1 MANPAP
7 KPSLLNRFR
16 LSWNHF
22 KSKLLLKYAF
32 SYILI
37 FLIPLTGVTIFVY
50 ENAVK
55 GLRVEI
61 EQSNVN
67 QLNQVKSTIDNR
79 MKELQELAGRI
90 AYDRHLTPYMVRH
103 PYYGLEAIQTLA
115 NYKASSNITE
125 DLLLY
130 FHGDSNIYSYRG
142 LADLHVT
149 FDSFYQFERWTSE
162 ELRRDLNETRQP
174 LVRPAE
180 NVTVNSRMDPML
192 VMLVPIKPNDPFPYG
207 TVLYLMK
214 ESNLTGVMNSILS
227 DFSGSSYI
235 FGPSG
240 EVLTANNHG
249 VSLPPE
255 ELKNLS
261 ALEPGTHNLELDGEP
276 YSVVSVQ
283 SEENGW
289 TYVTTMPSFQFF
301 SRVAHVQTLILIVF
315 CITVIT
321 GIAAALLL
329 AKRQYHPIRDL
340 MEFAK
345 LRGSGNDAPKL
356 RNEWEWIRQTLHD
369 YSARIDLQEPFVRNQ
384 CMLLLLKHGKPDDPE
399 IEQMILSAGF
409 KHPQGKGL
417 YFSAILS
424 WDETVP
430 GDKSWQE
437 RHLLQ
442 EILSNVCLS
451 GPDVQIFGV
460 EFSVK
465 DQFAL
470 IISLP
475 DDTDIPVQSRMEQ
488 VIEAILEVIR
498 KHSQLSLS
506 IGVGMAYRD
515 LALLNQSFIEA
526 AAALEHRMI
535 RRSGQVSYFEQ
546 LVELVPSAAQSFWI
560 PRKSM
565 LKLEQSLKQGNESV
579 AAQMIADTIDKIKD
593 EPLQVHLLRCIC
605 FDLLNAFLRTASEF
619 GMHEVFANMP
629 ELTSFETLEEL
640 ENRLLSLASA
650 ICEQVEQNTETSEP
664 SLMDDILAYVDKQ
677 FADYTLSLEHVALK
691 FAISTSYLSRSFK
704 DKTGSNFSQYIWQ
717 RRMDEVIRLLQ
728 STSAPLKEIIEQVG
742 YLDAPNFIRKFKKET
757 GLTPGQYR
765 KEHALKGAAAKRPVN
780 LADLPPFQKS

>member
-16 LSWNHF
+16 LTWNHF

-32 SYILI
+32 SYILM

-67 QLNQVKSTIDNR
+67 QLNQVKSTIDAR
-79 MKELQELAGRI
+79 MIELQEISGRI
-90 AYDRHLTPYMVRH
+90 AYDKHLTPYMVRH
-103 PYYGLEAIQTLA
+103 PYYSLEAVQALA
-115 NYKASSNITE
+115 NYKASSSIAE
-125 DLLLY
+125 DLFLY
-130 FHGDSNIYSYRG
+130 FHDDSNIYSYRG

-149 FDSFYQFERWTSE
+149 FSSLYQFEHWTFE
-162 ELRRDLNETRQP
+162 ELRLDLNETRQP

-180 NVTVNSRMDPML
+180 QVTVNSRKEPML
-192 VMLVPIKPNDPFPYG
+192 VMLVPVKPNDPFPYG
-207 TVLYLMK
+207 TVVYLMK
-214 ESNLTGVMNSILS
+214 ESKLTGVMDSILS

-235 FGPSG
+235 FGASG
-240 EVLTANNHG
+240 EVLTANSHG
-249 VSLPPE
+249 ISLPRE
-255 ELKNLS
+255 ELSNLS
-261 ALEPGTHNLELDGEP
+261 ALEPGIHNLVLDGEQ
-276 YSVVSVQ
+276 YSVVSVK

-301 SRVAHVQTLILIVF
+301 SRVAHVQTLILLVF
-315 CITVIT
+315 SITVIT
-321 GIAAALLL
+321 GIVAALLL
-329 AKRQYHPIRDL
+329 AKRQYHPIKDL

-345 LRGSGNDAPKL
+345 LGGSGNDSLKL
-356 RNEWEWIRQTLHD
+356 RNEWEWIRQTLHE

-399 IEQMILSAGF
+399 IEQMILSAGLR
-409 KHPQGKGL
+409 HPQGQGL

-424 WDETVP
+424 WDDAVP
-430 GDKSWQE
+430 GGKSWHE
-437 RHLLQ
+437 RHQLQ
-442 EILSNVCLS
+442 EMLSNVCLP
-451 GPDVQIFGV
+451 GPDAQIFGV
-460 EFSVK
+460 EFSAK

-475 DDTDIPVQSRMEQ
+475 GHDDEPVQRRMEQ
-488 VIEAILEVIR
+488 VIEGIQAVIR
-498 KHSQLSLS
+498 EHSQLALS

-515 LALLNQSFIEA
+515 LAQLNQSFIEA

-535 RRSGQVSYFEQ
+535 RRSGQVTYFEQ
-546 LVELVPSAAQSFWI
+546 LAGLNPPADESFWI

-579 AAQMIADTIDKIKD
+579 AVQMIADTIDTIKD

-605 FDLLNAFLRTASEF
+605 FDLLNAFLRTASEL
-619 GMHEVFANMP
+619 GMDEVFANMP

-640 ENRLLSLASA
+640 ESRLLSLAAA
-650 ICEQVEQNTETSEP
+650 ICVQVERNTETGES
-664 SLMDDILAYVDKQ
+664 SLMDDILAYVDQQ

-704 DKTGSNFSQYIWQ
+704 EKTGSNFSQYIWQ
-717 RRMDEVIRLLQ
+717 RRVDEVIRLLVN
-728 STSAPLKEIIEQVG
+728 TSAPLKEIIEQVG

-765 KEHALKGAAAKRPVN
+765 KEHALKGAAAKRPV
-780 LADLPPFQKS
+780 

>member
-1 MANPAP
+1 MANSAL

-22 KSKLLLKYAF
+22 KSRLLLKYAF

-79 MKELQELAGRI
+79 MNELQEIAGRI
-90 AYDRHLTPYMVRH
+90 AYDKHLTPYMVNH
-103 PYYGLEAIQTLA
+103 PYYSLEAIQALA
-115 NYKASSNITE
+115 NYKASSSIAE

-130 FHGDSNIYSYRG
+130 FHNDSHIYSHRG
-142 LADLHVT
+142 LANLDVT
-149 FDSFYQFERWTSE
+149 FGSLYQFEHWNLE
-162 ELRRDLNETRQP
+162 ELQQDLNETRHP
-174 LVRPAE
+174 LVRAAE
-180 NVTVNSRMDPML
+180 NVKVNSRMEPML

-207 TVLYLMK
+207 TVVYLMK
-214 ESNLTGVMNSILS
+214 ESNLTGVMDSILS

-235 FGPSG
+235 FSPSG
-240 EVLTANNHG
+240 EVLTANSHG
-249 VSLPPE
+249 ISLPQDE
-255 ELKNLS
+255 IENL
-261 ALEPGTHNLELDGEP
+261 ATLEPGIHNLKMDGEQ

-340 MEFAK
+340 MDK
-345 LRGSGNDAPKL
+345 MRGSGDDASKL
-356 RNEWEWIRQTLHD
+356 RNEWEWIRQTLHN
-369 YSARIDLQEPFVRNQ
+369 YSAKIDFQEPFVRNQ

-409 KHPQGKGL
+409 RHPQGQGL
-417 YFSAILS
+417 YFLAILS
-424 WDETVP
+424 WDLP

-437 RHLLQ
+437 RLLLQ
-442 EILSNVCLS
+442 DILSNVCLTGTS
-451 GPDVQIFGV
+451 AQIFGV

-475 DDTDIPVQSRMEQ
+475 GDVDKPIQNQLEQ
-488 VIEAILEVIR
+488 VIEAIQVVIR
-498 KHSQLSLS
+498 EHSQLSLS
-506 IGVGMAYRD
+506 IGVGTAYRD
-515 LALLNQSFIEA
+515 LARLNQSFIEA
-526 AAALEHRMI
+526 ATALEHRII
-535 RRSGQVSYFEQ
+535 RRSGQVTYFEQ
-546 LVELVPSAAQSFWI
+546 LAELNPSASESFWL

-579 AAQMIADTIDKIKD
+579 TAQLITETIHTIKN

-605 FDLLNAFLRTASEF
+605 FDLLNAFLRTASEL
-619 GMHEVFANMP
+619 GMNEVFANMP
-629 ELTSFETLEEL
+629 ELTAFETLEEL
-640 ENRLLSLASA
+640 ESRLVCLAA
-650 ICEQVEQNTETSEP
+650 DICAQVDLNTKTSE
-664 SLMDDILAYVDKQ
+664 STLMDDILVYVDQQ

-704 DKTGSNFSQYIWQ
+704 EKTGRNFSQYIWQ
-717 RRMDEVIRLLQ
+717 RRVDEVMRLLEN
-728 STSAPLKEIIEQVG
+728 TSAPLKEIIEQVG
-742 YLDAPNFIRKFKKET
+742 YMDAPNFIRKFKKEI

-765 KEHALKGAAAKRPVN
+765 KEHALRGATIKRPV
-780 LADLPPFQKS
+780 

>member
-1 MANPAP
+1 MANSAL

-22 KSKLLLKYAF
+22 KSRLLLKYAF

-79 MKELQELAGRI
+79 MNELQEIAGRI
-90 AYDRHLTPYMVRH
+90 AYDKHLTPYMVQH
-103 PYYGLEAIQTLA
+103 PYYSLEAIQALA
-115 NYKASSNITE
+115 NYKASSSIAE

-130 FHGDSNIYSYRG
+130 FHNDANIYSYRG
-142 LADLHVT
+142 LANLDVT
-149 FDSFYQFERWTSE
+149 FDSLYQFEHWNPE

-180 NVTVNSRMDPML
+180 NVKVNSRVESML
-192 VMLVPIKPNDPFPYG
+192 VMLVPVKPNDPFPYG
-207 TVLYLMK
+207 TVVYLMK
-214 ESNLTGVMNSILS
+214 ESNLTGVMDSILS

-235 FGPSG
+235 FSPSG
-240 EVLTANNHG
+240 EVLTANSHG
-249 VSLPPE
+249 ISLPQDE
-255 ELKNLS
+255 IENL
-261 ALEPGTHNLELDGEP
+261 ATLEPGIHNLKMDGEQ

-301 SRVAHVQTLILIVF
+301 SRVAHVQTLVLIVF

-340 MEFAK
+340 MDK
-345 LRGSGNDAPKL
+345 MKGSGDDAPKL
-356 RNEWEWIRQTLHD
+356 RNEWEWIRQTLHN
-369 YSARIDLQEPFVRNQ
+369 YSLKIDFQEPFVRNQ

-409 KHPQGKGL
+409 RHPQGQGL

-424 WDETVP
+424 WDDTVP
-430 GDKSWQE
+430 GGKSWQE

-442 EILSNVCLS
+442 EILSNVCLPCT
-451 GPDVQIFGV
+451 GAQIFGV

-475 DDTDIPVQSRMEQ
+475 GHADKPIQSQLEQ
-488 VIEAILEVIR
+488 VIEAIQTLIR
-498 KHSQLSLS
+498 EHSQLSLS

-515 LALLNQSFIEA
+515 LARLNQSFIEA
-526 AAALEHRMI
+526 AAALEHRII
-535 RRSGQVSYFEQ
+535 RRSGQVTYFEQ
-546 LVELVPSAAQSFWI
+546 LAELNPSAAESFWI

-579 AAQMIADTIDKIKD
+579 AVQMISDTIHTIKN

-605 FDLLNAFLRTASEF
+605 FDLLNAFLRTASEL
-619 GMHEVFANMP
+619 GMKEVFANMP

-640 ENRLLSLASA
+640 ESRLICLAA
-650 ICEQVEQNTETSEP
+650 DICAQVELNTKTSE
-664 SLMDDILAYVDKQ
+664 STLMDDILAYVDQQ
-677 FADYTLSLEHVALK
+677 FADYTLSLENVALK

-704 DKTGSNFSQYIWQ
+704 EKTGSNFSQYIWQ
-717 RRMDEVIRLLQ
+717 RRVDEVMRLLEN
-728 STSAPLKEIIEQVG
+728 TSAPLKEIIEQVG
-742 YLDAPNFIRKFKKET
+742 YMDAPNFIRKFKKEI

-765 KEHALKGAAAKRPVN
+765 KEHALRGMNTKRPV
-780 LADLPPFQKS
+780 

>member
-7 KPSLLNRFR
+7 KPSLFNRFK

-67 QLNQVKSTIDNR
+67 QLNQVKSTIDSR
-79 MKELQELAGRI
+79 MKELQELASRI

-115 NYKASSNITE
+115 NYKASSNIAE

-214 ESNLTGVMNSILS
+214 ESNLTGVMDSILS

-249 VSLPPE
+249 VSLPGD

-399 IEQMILSAGF
+399 IEQMILNAGF

-424 WDETVP
+424 WDETMP
-430 GDKSWQE
+430 GDKFWDE

-442 EILSNVCLS
+442 EILSNVSLS
-451 GPDVQIFGV
+451 GPDAQIFGV

-475 DDTDIPVQSRMEQ
+475 DDTGILVQSRMEQ

-546 LVELVPSAAQSFWI
+546 LVELVPSTAQSFWI

-650 ICEQVEQNTETSEP
+650 ICAQVEQNTETSEP

>member
-1 MANPAP
+1 MANSAF
-7 KPSLLNRFR
+7 KPSLLDRFR

-22 KSKLLLKYAF
+22 KSRLLLKYAF

-79 MKELQELAGRI
+79 MNELQEIAGRI
-90 AYDRHLTPYMVRH
+90 AYDKHLTPYMVKH
-103 PYYGLEAIQTLA
+103 PYYSLEAIQALA
-115 NYKASSNITE
+115 NYKASSSIAE

-130 FHGDSNIYSYRG
+130 FHNDSHIYSHRG
-142 LADLHVT
+142 LANLDVT
-149 FDSFYQFERWTSE
+149 FASLYQFEHWNLQ
-162 ELRRDLNETRQP
+162 ELRQELNETRQP

-180 NVTVNSRMDPML
+180 NVKVNSRMEPML
-192 VMLVPIKPNDPFPYG
+192 VMLVPVKPNDPFPYG
-207 TVLYLMK
+207 TVVYLMK
-214 ESNLTGVMNSILS
+214 ESNLTGVMDSILS

-235 FGPSG
+235 FSPSG
-240 EVLTANNHG
+240 QVLTANSHG
-249 VSLPPE
+249 ISLPQNE
-255 ELKNLS
+255 IENL
-261 ALEPGTHNLELDGEP
+261 ATLAPGIHNLKMDGEQ

-340 MEFAK
+340 MDKMRGNGDDASK
-345 LRGSGNDAPKL
+345 LH
-356 RNEWEWIRQTLHD
+356 NEWEWIRQTLHN
-369 YSARIDLQEPFVRNQ
+369 YSAKIDFQEPFVRNQ

-399 IEQMILSAGF
+399 IEQMILNAGF
-409 KHPQGKGL
+409 RHPQGQGH

-424 WDETVP
+424 WDDTLL
-430 GDKSWQE
+430 GDKCWQE
-437 RHLLQ
+437 RLLLQ
-442 EILSNVCLS
+442 DILSNVCLP
-451 GPDVQIFGV
+451 GTGAQIFGV

-465 DQFAL
+465 EQFAL

-475 DDTDIPVQSRMEQ
+475 GDMEKPIQ
-488 VIEAILEVIR
+488 NQLEEVIEAIQLVIR
-498 KHSQLSLS
+498 EHSQLSLS
-506 IGVGMAYRD
+506 IGVGTAYRD
-515 LALLNQSFIEA
+515 LARLNQSFIEA
-526 AAALEHRMI
+526 ATALEHRI
-535 RRSGQVSYFEQ
+535 IQHSGQVTYFEQ
-546 LVELVPSAAQSFWI
+546 LAELNPSASESFWI

-579 AAQMIADTIDKIKD
+579 TVQLITETIHMIKN

-605 FDLLNAFLRTASEF
+605 FDLLNAFLRTASEL
-619 GMHEVFANMP
+619 GMNEVFANMS
-629 ELTSFETLEEL
+629 ELTAFETLEEL
-640 ENRLLSLASA
+640 ESRLLCLAA
-650 ICEQVEQNTETSEP
+650 DICAQVELNTKTSE
-664 SLMDDILAYVDKQ
+664 STLMDDILVYVDQQ

-704 DKTGSNFSQYIWQ
+704 EKTGRNFSQYIWQ
-717 RRMDEVIRLLQ
+717 RRVDEVMRLLEN
-728 STSAPLKEIIEQVG
+728 TSAPLKEIIEQVG
-742 YLDAPNFIRKFKKET
+742 YMDAPNFIRKFKKEI

-765 KEHALKGAAAKRPVN
+765 KEHALRAATIKGPV
-780 LADLPPFQKS
+780 

>member
-1 MANPAP
+1 MSNPAP
-7 KPSLLNRFR
+7 QPSLLNRFR
-16 LSWNHF
+16 LTWNHF
-22 KSKLLLKYAF
+22 KSRLLLKYAF
-32 SYILI
+32 SYILM

-67 QLNQVKSTIDNR
+67 QLNQVKSTIDSR
-79 MKELQELAGRI
+79 MNELQEIAGRI
-90 AYDRHLTPYMVRH
+90 AYDKHLTPYMVRH
-103 PYYGLEAIQTLA
+103 PYYSLEAIQALA
-115 NYKASSNITE
+115 NYKASSSIAE
-125 DLLLY
+125 DLFLY

-149 FDSFYQFERWTSE
+149 FDTLYQFERWTPE
-162 ELRRDLNETRQP
+162 ELWRDLNETRQP

-180 NVTVNSRMDPML
+180 NVTVNSRIEPML
-192 VMLVPIKPNDPFPYG
+192 AMLVPVKPNDPFPYG
-207 TVLYLMK
+207 TVVYLMK
-214 ESNLTGVMNSILS
+214 ESNLTGVMDSVLS

-240 EVLTANNHG
+240 GVLTANSHG
-249 VSLPPE
+249 VSFPQN
-255 ELKNLS
+255 ELQTLS
-261 ALEPGTHNLELDGEP
+261 ALEPGIHNLDLDGEQ
-276 YSVVSVQ
+276 YSVVSVK

-315 CITVIT
+315 CITVVT

-345 LRGSGNDAPKL
+345 PRGSSNEAPKL
-356 RNEWEWIRQTLHD
+356 RNEWESIRQTLHD

-384 CMLLLLKHGKPDDPE
+384 CMLLLLKHGQPDDPE

-409 KHPQGKGL
+409 RHPQGQGL

-424 WDETVP
+424 WDDTAP
-430 GDKSWQE
+430 GGKSWQE

-442 EILSNVCLS
+442 EMLSNICLP
-451 GPDVQIFGV
+451 GPDAQIFGI

-475 DDTDIPVQSRMEQ
+475 GEGELPVQSRMEQ
-488 VIEAILEVIR
+488 VIEVIQDVIR
-498 KHSQLSLS
+498 EHSQLALS

-515 LALLNQSFIEA
+515 LARLNQSFIEA

-535 RRSGQVSYFEQ
+535 RRSGQVTYFEQ
-546 LVELVPSAAQSFWI
+546 LAELNPTAAESFWI
-560 PRKSM
+560 PRKTM

-579 AAQMIADTIDKIKD
+579 AAQMIADTIDTIKD

-605 FDLLNAFLRTASEF
+605 FDLLNAFLRTASEL
-619 GMHEVFANMP
+619 GMDEVFTNMP

-640 ENRLLSLASA
+640 ESRLLSLASA
-650 ICEQVEQNTETSEP
+650 ICAQVERNTENSES
-664 SLMDDILAYVDKQ
+664 SLMDDILAYVDQQ

-704 DKTGSNFSQYIWQ
+704 EKTGSNFSQYIWQ
-717 RRMDEVIRLLQ
+717 RRVDEVIRLLEN
-728 STSAPLKEIIEQVG
+728 TSAPLKEIIEQVG

-765 KEHALKGAAAKRPVN
+765 KEHALKGAAAKRPV
-780 LADLPPFQKS
+780 

>member
-1 MANPAP
+1 MANSAL
-7 KPSLLNRFR
+7 KPSLRNRFR
-16 LSWNHF
+16 FSWNHF
-22 KSKLLLKYAF
+22 KSRLLLKYAF

-79 MKELQELAGRI
+79 MNELQEIAGRI
-90 AYDRHLTPYMVRH
+90 AYDKHLTPYMVQH
-103 PYYGLEAIQTLA
+103 PYYSLEAIQALA
-115 NYKASSNITE
+115 NYKASSSIAE

-130 FHGDSNIYSYRG
+130 FHNDSNIYSYRG
-142 LADLHVT
+142 LANLDVT
-149 FDSFYQFERWTSE
+149 FDSLYQFEHWNPE

-180 NVTVNSRMDPML
+180 NVKVNSRMESML
-192 VMLVPIKPNDPFPYG
+192 VMLVPVKPNDPFPYG
-207 TVLYLMK
+207 TVVYLMK
-214 ESNLTGVMNSILS
+214 ESNLTGVMDSILS

-235 FGPSG
+235 FSPSG
-240 EVLTANNHG
+240 EVLTANSHG
-249 VSLPPE
+249 ISLPQDE
-255 ELKNLS
+255 IENL
-261 ALEPGTHNLELDGEP
+261 ATLGPGIHNLKMDGEQ

-340 MEFAK
+340 MDRMK
-345 LRGSGNDAPKL
+345 GSGDNAPKL
-356 RNEWEWIRQTLHD
+356 RNEWEWIRQTLHN
-369 YSARIDLQEPFVRNQ
+369 YSVKIDFQEPFVRNQ

-409 KHPQGKGL
+409 RHPQGQGL

-424 WDETVP
+424 WDDTVP
-430 GDKSWQE
+430 GGNSWQE

-442 EILSNVCLS
+442 DILSNVCLP
-451 GPDVQIFGV
+451 GTGAQIFGV

-470 IISLP
+470 IVSLP
-475 DDTDIPVQSRMEQ
+475 GDADKPIQSQLEQ
-488 VIEAILEVIR
+488 VIEAIQTVIR
-498 KHSQLSLS
+498 EHSHLSLS

-515 LALLNQSFIEA
+515 LTRLNQSFIEA
-526 AAALEHRMI
+526 AAALEHRII
-535 RRSGQVSYFEQ
+535 RRTSQVTYFEQ
-546 LVELVPSAAQSFWI
+546 LAELSPSASESFWI

-579 AAQMIADTIDKIKD
+579 AVQMIADTIHTIKD

-605 FDLLNAFLRTASEF
+605 FDLLNAFLRTASEL
-619 GMHEVFANMP
+619 GMNEVFANMP

-640 ENRLLSLASA
+640 ESRLLSLAA
-650 ICEQVEQNTETSEP
+650 DICTQVELNTKTSE
-664 SLMDDILAYVDKQ
+664 STLMDDVLAYVDQQ

-704 DKTGSNFSQYIWQ
+704 EKTGCNFSQYIWQ
-717 RRMDEVIRLLQ
+717 RRADEVMRLLEN
-728 STSAPLKEIIEQVG
+728 TSAPLKEIIEQVG
-742 YLDAPNFIRKFKKET
+742 YMDAPNFIRKFKKEI

-765 KEHALKGAAAKRPVN
+765 KEHALRGATTKRPV
-780 LADLPPFQKS
+780 

>member
-1 MANPAP
+1 MANSAP

-16 LSWNHF
+16 LTWNHF
-22 KSKLLLKYAF
+22 KSRLLLKYAF
-32 SYILI
+32 SYILM

-67 QLNQVKSTIDNR
+67 QLNQVKSTIDGR
-79 MKELQELAGRI
+79 MNELQEIAGRI
-90 AYDRHLTPYMVRH
+90 AYDKHLTPYMVRH
-103 PYYGLEAIQTLA
+103 PYYSLEAIQALA
-115 NYKASSNITE
+115 NYKASSSIAE
-125 DLLLY
+125 DLFLY

-149 FDSFYQFERWTSE
+149 FDTLYQFERWTSE

-180 NVTVNSRMDPML
+180 NVTVNSRMEPML
-192 VMLVPIKPNDPFPYG
+192 AMLVPVKPNDPFPYG
-207 TVLYLMK
+207 TVVYLMK
-214 ESNLTGVMNSILS
+214 ESNLTGVMDSVLS

-240 EVLTANNHG
+240 EVLTANSHG
-249 VSLPPE
+249 VSFPQN
-255 ELKNLS
+255 ELQTLS
-261 ALEPGTHNLELDGEP
+261 ALEPGIHNLELDGEQ

-315 CITVIT
+315 CITVVT

-345 LRGSGNDAPKL
+345 PRGNSNEAPKL
-356 RNEWEWIRQTLHD
+356 RDEWESIRQTLHD

-384 CMLLLLKHGKPDDPE
+384 CMLLLLKHGQPDDPE

-409 KHPQGKGL
+409 RHPQGQGL

-424 WDETVP
+424 WDDTAP
-430 GDKSWQE
+430 GGKSWQE

-442 EILSNVCLS
+442 EMLSNICLP
-451 GPDVQIFGV
+451 GPDAQIFGI

-475 DDTDIPVQSRMEQ
+475 GEGELPVQSRMEQ
-488 VIEAILEVIR
+488 VIEAIQDVIR
-498 KHSQLSLS
+498 EHSQLALS

-515 LALLNQSFIEA
+515 LARLNQSFIEA

-535 RRSGQVSYFEQ
+535 RRSGQVTYFEQ
-546 LVELVPSAAQSFWI
+546 LAELNPAAAESFWI
-560 PRKSM
+560 PRKTM

-579 AAQMIADTIDKIKD
+579 AAQMITDTIDTIKD

-605 FDLLNAFLRTASEF
+605 FDLLNAFLRTASEL
-619 GMHEVFANMP
+619 GMDEVFTNMP

-640 ENRLLSLASA
+640 ESRLLSLASA
-650 ICEQVEQNTETSEP
+650 ICAQVERNTETSES
-664 SLMDDILAYVDKQ
+664 SLMDDILEYVDQQ

-704 DKTGSNFSQYIWQ
+704 EKTGSNFSQYIWQ
-717 RRMDEVIRLLQ
+717 RRVDEVIRLLEN
-728 STSAPLKEIIEQVG
+728 TSAPLKEIIEQVG

-765 KEHALKGAAAKRPVN
+765 KEHALKGAAAKRPV
-780 LADLPPFQKS
+780 

>member
-1 MANPAP
+1 MAKSAL
-7 KPSLLNRFR
+7 KSSLLARFR
-16 LSWNHF
+16 LNWNHL
-22 KSKLLLKYAF
+22 KSKLLMKYAL
-32 SYILI
+32 SYILM
-37 FLIPLTGVTIFVY
+37 FLIPLTAVTIFVY

-67 QLNQVKSTIDNR
+67 QLNQVKNTIDTR
-79 MKELQELAGRI
+79 MVELQEISGRI

-103 PYYGLEAIQTLA
+103 PYYSLEAIQVLA
-115 NYKASSNITE
+115 NYKASSSIAE
-125 DLLLY
+125 DLFLY
-130 FHGDSNIYSYRG
+130 FHDDSNIYSYRG
-142 LADLHVT
+142 LADLNVAFNT
-149 FDSFYQFERWTSE
+149 LYQFEHWSPENIRQA
-162 ELRRDLNETRQP
+162 LNETRQP
-174 LVRPAE
+174 LMRPAE
-180 NVTVNSRMDPML
+180 NVTVNSRKESML
-192 VMLVPIKPNDPFPYG
+192 VMLVPVKPNDPFPYG
-207 TVLYLMK
+207 TVVYLMK
-214 ESNLTGVMNSILS
+214 ESKLTGVMDSILRN
-227 DFSGSSYI
+227 FSGSSYI
-235 FGPSG
+235 FSATG
-240 EVLTANNHG
+240 EVLTANSHG
-249 VSLPPE
+249 VNLPKE
-255 ELKNLS
+255 ELNTLS
-261 ALEPGTHNLELDGEP
+261 TLEPGIHSLELDGEQ

-301 SRVAHVQTLILIVF
+301 SRVAHVQTLILLVF

-329 AKRQYHPIRDL
+329 AKRQYHPIKDL

-345 LRGSGNDAPKL
+345 LRGSGNESLKL
-356 RNEWEWIRQTLHD
+356 RNEWEWIRQTLHE

-399 IEQMILSAGF
+399 IEQMILSAGLR
-409 KHPQGKGL
+409 HPQGQDL

-424 WDETVP
+424 WDNTVP
-430 GDKSWQE
+430 GASPHE

-442 EILSNVCLS
+442 EMLSNICLP
-451 GPDVQIFGV
+451 GPDAQIFGV
-460 EFSVK
+460 EFSAK

-475 DDTDIPVQSRMEQ
+475 GDEDGPVQSRMEQ
-488 VIEAILEVIR
+488 VIEAVQAVIR
-498 KHSQLSLS
+498 EHSQLALS

-515 LALLNQSFIEA
+515 LARLNQSFIEA

-535 RRSGQVSYFEQ
+535 RRSGQVTYFEQ
-546 LVELVPSAAQSFWI
+546 LTEPNPPAAENFWI

-579 AAQMIADTIDKIKD
+579 ARQMIADTIDTIKD
-593 EPLQVHLLRCIC
+593 EPLQAGLLRCIC
-605 FDLLNAFLRTASEF
+605 FDLLNAFLRTASEL
-619 GMHEVFANMP
+619 GMDEVFADMP
-629 ELTSFETLEEL
+629 GLTSFETLEEL
-640 ENRLLSLASA
+640 ESRLRSLATA
-650 ICEQVEQNTETSEP
+650 ICEQVERNTETGEST
-664 SLMDDILAYVDKQ
+664 LMDDILAYVDQQ

-704 DKTGSNFSQYIWQ
+704 EKTGSNFSQYIWQ
-717 RRMDEVIRLLQ
+717 RRVDEVIRLLEN
-728 STSAPLKEIIEQVG
+728 TSAPLKEIIEQVG

-765 KEHALKGAAAKRPVN
+765 KDHALKGTAAKRPV
-780 LADLPPFQKS
+780 

>member
-1 MANPAP
+1 MAKFAP
-7 KPSLLNRFR
+7 KSSLLTTFR
-16 LSWNHF
+16 LNWNHF

-55 GLRVEI
+55 GLRAEI

-67 QLNQVKSTIDNR
+67 QLNQVKSTIDAR
-79 MKELQELAGRI
+79 MIELQEISGRI
-90 AYDRHLTPYMVRH
+90 AYDKHLTPYMVRH
-103 PYYGLEAIQTLA
+103 PYYSLEAIQALA
-115 NYKASSNITE
+115 NYKASSSIVE
-125 DLLLY
+125 DLFLY
-130 FHGDSNIYSYRG
+130 FHDDANIYSYRG

-149 FDSFYQFERWTSE
+149 FDTLYQFEHWTPE
-162 ELRRDLNETRQP
+162 DLRQALNETRQP

-180 NVTVNSRMDPML
+180 NVTVNSRKEPML
-192 VMLVPIKPNDPFPYG
+192 AMLVPVKPNDAFPYG

-214 ESNLTGVMNSILS
+214 ESKLTGVMDSILS

-235 FGPSG
+235 FGAGG
-240 EVLTANNHG
+240 EVLTANSHG
-249 VSLPPE
+249 VSLPQD
-255 ELKNLS
+255 ELSTLS
-261 ALEPGTHNLELDGEP
+261 ALEPGIHNLVLDGKQ

-283 SEENGW
+283 SDENGW
-289 TYVTTMPSFQFF
+289 TYVTTMPSYQFF

-315 CITVIT
+315 SIAVIT

-329 AKRQYHPIRDL
+329 AKRQYHPIKDL

-345 LRGSGNDAPKL
+345 LRSSGNDALKT

-369 YSARIDLQEPFVRNQ
+369 YSVRIDLQEPFVRNQ

-409 KHPQGKGL
+409 RHPQGQGL

-424 WDETVP
+424 WDDAVP
-430 GDKSWQE
+430 GGKSWHE

-442 EILSNVCLS
+442 EILSNVCLP
-451 GPDVQIFGV
+451 GPDAQIFGV
-460 EFSVK
+460 EFSAK

-475 DDTDIPVQSRMEQ
+475 GHEDRPVQSRMEQ
-488 VIEAILEVIR
+488 VIEAIQTMVR
-498 KHSQLSLS
+498 DHSQLVPN

-515 LALLNQSFIEA
+515 LARLNQSFIEA

-535 RRSGQVSYFEQ
+535 RRSGQVTYFEQ
-546 LVELVPSAAQSFWI
+546 LAERNPPAADNFWI
-560 PRKSM
+560 PRKTM

-579 AAQMIADTIDKIKD
+579 AVQMIADTIDTIKD
-593 EPLQVHLLRCIC
+593 EPLQIHLLRCIC
-605 FDLLNAFLRTASEF
+605 FDLLNAFLRIASEL
-619 GMHEVFANMP
+619 GMDEVFADMP
-629 ELTSFETLEEL
+629 GLTSFETLEEL
-640 ENRLLSLASA
+640 ESRLLSLAAA
-650 ICEQVEQNTETSEP
+650 ICEQVERNTETGES
-664 SLMDDILAYVDKQ
+664 SLMDDILAYVDQQ

-704 DKTGSNFSQYIWQ
+704 EKTGTNFSQYIWQ
-717 RRMDEVIRLLQ
+717 RRVDEVIRLLEN
-728 STSAPLKEIIEQVG
+728 TSAPLKEIIGQVG

-765 KEHALKGAAAKRPVN
+765 KDHALKRSAAKRPV
-780 LADLPPFQKS
+780 

>member
-1 MANPAP
+1 MANSAL

-16 LSWNHF
+16 FSWNHF
-22 KSKLLLKYAF
+22 KSRLLLKYAF

-79 MKELQELAGRI
+79 MNELQEIAGRI
-90 AYDRHLTPYMVRH
+90 AYDKHLTPYMVQH
-103 PYYGLEAIQTLA
+103 PYYSLEAIQALA
-115 NYKASSNITE
+115 NYKASSSIAE

-130 FHGDSNIYSYRG
+130 FHNDSNIYSYRG
-142 LADLHVT
+142 LANLDVT
-149 FDSFYQFERWTSE
+149 FDSLYQFEHWNPE
-162 ELRRDLNETRQP
+162 ELRQDLNETRQP

-180 NVTVNSRMDPML
+180 NVKVNSRMESML
-192 VMLVPIKPNDPFPYG
+192 VMLVPVKPNDPFLYG
-207 TVLYLMK
+207 TVVYLMK
-214 ESNLTGVMNSILS
+214 ESNLTGVMDSILS

-235 FGPSG
+235 FSPSG
-240 EVLTANNHG
+240 EVLTANSHG
-249 VSLPPE
+249 ISLPQDE
-255 ELKNLS
+255 IEHL
-261 ALEPGTHNLELDGEP
+261 ATLEPGIHNLKMNGEQ

-340 MEFAK
+340 MDK
-345 LRGSGNDAPKL
+345 MRGSGDDASKL
-356 RNEWEWIRQTLHD
+356 RNEWEWIRQTLHS
-369 YSARIDLQEPFVRNQ
+369 YSVKIDFQEPFVRNQ

-409 KHPQGKGL
+409 RHPQGQGL

-424 WDETVP
+424 WDDTLS
-430 GDKSWQE
+430 DDMSWQE

-442 EILSNVCLS
+442 NILSNVCLP
-451 GPDVQIFGV
+451 GTNAQIFGV

-475 DDTDIPVQSRMEQ
+475 GDAEKPIHNQLEQ
-488 VIEAILEVIR
+488 VIEAIQAVIR
-498 KHSQLSLS
+498 EHSQLSLS
-506 IGVGMAYRD
+506 IGVGTAYRD
-515 LALLNQSFIEA
+515 LARLNQSFIEA
-526 AAALEHRMI
+526 ATALEHRI
-535 RRSGQVSYFEQ
+535 IQHSGQVTYFEQ
-546 LVELVPSAAQSFWI
+546 LAELNPSASESFWI
-560 PRKSM
+560 SRKSM

-579 AAQMIADTIDKIKD
+579 TVQLITETIHTIKN

-605 FDLLNAFLRTASEF
+605 FDLLNAFLRTASEL
-619 GMHEVFANMP
+619 GMNEVFANMP

-640 ENRLLSLASA
+640 ESRLLCLAA
-650 ICEQVEQNTETSEP
+650 DICAKVELNTKTSE
-664 SLMDDILAYVDKQ
+664 STLMDDILAYVDQQ

-704 DKTGSNFSQYIWQ
+704 EKTGRNFSQYIWQ
-717 RRMDEVIRLLQ
+717 RRVDEVMRLLEN
-728 STSAPLKEIIEQVG
+728 TSAPLKEIIEQVG
-742 YLDAPNFIRKFKKET
+742 YMDAPNFIRKFKKEI

-765 KEHALKGAAAKRPVN
+765 KEHALRGATIKGPV
-780 LADLPPFQKS
+780 

>member
-1 MANPAP
+1 MANPAL

-22 KSKLLLKYAF
+22 KSRLLLKYAF

-67 QLNQVKSTIDNR
+67 QLNQVKNTIDTR
-79 MKELQELAGRI
+79 MNELQEIAGRI
-90 AYDRHLTPYMVRH
+90 AYDKHLTPYMVRD
-103 PYYGLEAIQTLA
+103 PYYSLEAIQALA
-115 NYKASSNITE
+115 NYKASSSITE

-130 FHGDSNIYSYRG
+130 FHNDSNIYSYRG
-142 LADLHVT
+142 SADLHVT
-149 FDSFYQFERWTSE
+149 FDTLYQFERWTPE

-174 LVRPAE
+174 MVRPAE
-180 NVTVNSRMDPML
+180 NVTVNSRVEPML
-192 VMLVPIKPNDPFPYG
+192 VMLVPVKPNDPYPYG
-207 TVLYLMK
+207 TVIYLMK
-214 ESNLTGVMNSILS
+214 ESNLTGVMDSILS

-235 FGPSG
+235 FGPTG
-240 EVLTANNHG
+240 EVLTANSHN
-249 VSLPPE
+249 VNLPQD
-255 ELKNLS
+255 ELEKLS
-261 ALEPGTHNLELDGEP
+261 GLEPGIHNLELDGEQH
-276 YSVVSVQ
+276 SVVSVQ

-315 CITVIT
+315 CITAIT

-345 LRGSGNDAPKL
+345 MKGSCNDTPKL

-399 IEQMILSAGF
+399 IEQMIFSTGF
-409 KHPQGKGL
+409 RYPQGQGL

-424 WDETVP
+424 WDEPVP
-430 GDKSWQE
+430 GKSWQE

-442 EILSNVCLS
+442 EILSNVCLP
-451 GPDVQIFGV
+451 GLGAQIFGV

-475 DDTDIPVQSRMEQ
+475 GDANMPIQNQMEQ
-488 VIEAILEVIR
+488 VIEAIQAVIR
-498 KHSQLSLS
+498 EHSQLSLS
-506 IGVGMAYRD
+506 IGVGMAYMD

-526 AAALEHRMI
+526 AAALEHRMN
-535 RRSGQVSYFEQ
+535 RRSGQVTYFEQ
-546 LVELVPSAAQSFWI
+546 LAELSPAAAESFWI

-579 AAQMIADTIDKIKD
+579 AIQMIADTIDTIQD

-605 FDLLNAFLRTASEF
+605 FDLLNAFLRTASEL
-619 GMHEVFANMP
+619 GMDGVFANIP

-640 ENRLLSLASA
+640 ENRLLSLAGD
-650 ICEQVEQNTETSEP
+650 ICAQVERNTETSES
-664 SLMDDILAYVDKQ
+664 SLMDDILAYVDEQ

-704 DKTGSNFSQYIWQ
+704 EKTGSNFSQYVWQ
-717 RRMDEVIRLLQ
+717 RRVDEVIRLLEN
-728 STSAPLKEIIEQVG
+728 TTAPLKEIIEQVG
-742 YLDAPNFIRKFKKET
+742 YLDTPNFIRKFKKEI

-765 KEHALKGAAAKRPVN
+765 KEYALKEAAAK
-780 LADLPPFQKS
+780 

>member
-7 KPSLLNRFR
+7 KPSLLNRFK

-67 QLNQVKSTIDNR
+67 QLNQVKSTIDSR
-79 MKELQELAGRI
+79 MKELQELASRI

-115 NYKASSNITE
+115 NYKASSNIAE

-214 ESNLTGVMNSILS
+214 ESNLTGVMDSILS

-249 VSLPPE
+249 VSLPGD

-424 WDETVP
+424 WDETMP
-430 GDKSWQE
+430 GDKFWDE

-442 EILSNVCLS
+442 EILSNVSLPS
-451 GPDVQIFGV
+451 PDAQIFGV

-475 DDTDIPVQSRMEQ
+475 DDTAIPVQSRMEQ

-546 LVELVPSAAQSFWI
+546 LVELVPSTAQSFWI

-650 ICEQVEQNTETSEP
+650 ICAQVEQNTETSEP

>member
-1 MANPAP
+1 MANSAF
-7 KPSLLNRFR
+7 KPSLLDRFR

-22 KSKLLLKYAF
+22 KSRLLLKYAF

-79 MKELQELAGRI
+79 MNELQEIAGRI
-90 AYDRHLTPYMVRH
+90 AYDKHLTPYMVKH
-103 PYYGLEAIQTLA
+103 PYYSLEAIQALA
-115 NYKASSNITE
+115 NYKASSSIAE

-130 FHGDSNIYSYRG
+130 FHNDSHIYSHRG
-142 LADLHVT
+142 LANLDVT
-149 FDSFYQFERWTSE
+149 FASLYQFEHWNLQ
-162 ELRRDLNETRQP
+162 ELLQELNETRQP

-180 NVTVNSRMDPML
+180 NVKVNSRMEPML

-207 TVLYLMK
+207 TVVYLMK
-214 ESNLTGVMNSILS
+214 ESNLTGVMDSILS

-235 FGPSG
+235 FSPSG
-240 EVLTANNHG
+240 QVLTANSHG
-249 VSLPPE
+249 ISLPQNE
-255 ELKNLS
+255 IENL
-261 ALEPGTHNLELDGEP
+261 ATLAPGIHNLKMDGEQ

-340 MEFAK
+340 MDKMRGNGDDASK
-345 LRGSGNDAPKL
+345 LH
-356 RNEWEWIRQTLHD
+356 NEWEWIRQTLHN
-369 YSARIDLQEPFVRNQ
+369 YSAKIDFQEPFVRNQ

-409 KHPQGKGL
+409 RHPQGQGF

-424 WDETVP
+424 WDDTLL
-430 GDKSWQE
+430 GDKCWQE
-437 RHLLQ
+437 RLLLQ
-442 EILSNVCLS
+442 DILSNVCLP
-451 GPDVQIFGV
+451 GTGAQIFGV

-465 DQFAL
+465 EQFAL

-475 DDTDIPVQSRMEQ
+475 GDMEKPIQ
-488 VIEAILEVIR
+488 NQLEEVIEAIQLVIR
-498 KHSQLSLS
+498 EHSQLSLS
-506 IGVGMAYRD
+506 IGVGTAYGD
-515 LALLNQSFIEA
+515 LARLNQSFIEA
-526 AAALEHRMI
+526 ATALEHRI
-535 RRSGQVSYFEQ
+535 IQHSGQVTYFEQ
-546 LVELVPSAAQSFWI
+546 LAELNPSASESFWI

-579 AAQMIADTIDKIKD
+579 TVQLITETIHMIKN

-605 FDLLNAFLRTASEF
+605 FDLLNAFLRTASEL
-619 GMHEVFANMP
+619 GMNEVFANMS
-629 ELTSFETLEEL
+629 ELTAFETLEEL
-640 ENRLLSLASA
+640 ESRLLCLAA
-650 ICEQVEQNTETSEP
+650 DICAQVELNTKTSE
-664 SLMDDILAYVDKQ
+664 STLMDDILVYVDQQ

-704 DKTGSNFSQYIWQ
+704 EKTGRNFSQYIWQ
-717 RRMDEVIRLLQ
+717 RRVDEVMRLLEN
-728 STSAPLKEIIEQVG
+728 TSAPLKEIIEQVG
-742 YLDAPNFIRKFKKET
+742 YMDAPNFIRKFKKEI

-765 KEHALKGAAAKRPVN
+765 KEHALRAATIKGPV
-780 LADLPPFQKS
+780 

>member
-1 MANPAP
+1 MANSAL
-7 KPSLLNRFR
+7 KPSLLDRFR

-22 KSKLLLKYAF
+22 KSRLLLKYAF

-37 FLIPLTGVTIFVY
+37 FLIPLTGVTIFIY

-61 EQSNVN
+61 EQANVN

-79 MKELQELAGRI
+79 MNELQEIAGRI
-90 AYDRHLTPYMVRH
+90 AYDKHLTPYMVQH
-103 PYYGLEAIQTLA
+103 PYYSLEAIQALA
-115 NYKASSNITE
+115 NYKASSSIAE

-130 FHGDSNIYSYRG
+130 FHNDSHIYSHRG
-142 LADLHVT
+142 LANLDVT
-149 FDSFYQFERWTSE
+149 FASLYQFEHWSLE
-162 ELRRDLNETRQP
+162 DLRQDLNETRQP

-180 NVTVNSRMDPML
+180 NVKVNSRMEPML
-192 VMLVPIKPNDPFPYG
+192 VMLVPVKPNDPFPYG
-207 TVLYLMK
+207 TVVYLMK
-214 ESNLTGVMNSILS
+214 ESNLTGVMDSILS

-235 FGPSG
+235 FSPSG
-240 EVLTANNHG
+240 EVLTANSHG
-249 VSLPPE
+249 ISLPQDE
-255 ELKNLS
+255 IENL
-261 ALEPGTHNLELDGEP
+261 ATLAPGIHNLKMDGEQ

-340 MEFAK
+340 MDKMRGNGDDASK
-345 LRGSGNDAPKL
+345 LH
-356 RNEWEWIRQTLHD
+356 NEWEWIRQTLHN
-369 YSARIDLQEPFVRNQ
+369 YSAKIDFQEPFVRNQ
-384 CMLLLLKHGKPDDPE
+384 CMLLLLKQGKPDDPE
-399 IEQMILSAGF
+399 IEQMILNAGF
-409 KHPQGKGL
+409 RHPQGQGL

-424 WDETVP
+424 WDDTLP
-430 GDKSWQE
+430 GDKCWQE
-437 RHLLQ
+437 RLLLQ
-442 EILSNVCLS
+442 DILSNVCLP
-451 GPDVQIFGV
+451 GTGAQIFGV

-475 DDTDIPVQSRMEQ
+475 GDVEKPIQNQLEE
-488 VIEAILEVIR
+488 VIEAILLVIR
-498 KHSQLSLS
+498 EHSQLSLS
-506 IGVGMAYRD
+506 IGVGTAYGD
-515 LALLNQSFIEA
+515 LARLNQSFIEA
-526 AAALEHRMI
+526 ATALEHRI
-535 RRSGQVSYFEQ
+535 IQHSGQVTYFEQ
-546 LVELVPSAAQSFWI
+546 LAELNPSTSESFWI

-579 AAQMIADTIDKIKD
+579 TVQLITETIHTIKN

-605 FDLLNAFLRTASEF
+605 FDLLNAFLRTASEL
-619 GMHEVFANMP
+619 GMNEVFANMS
-629 ELTSFETLEEL
+629 ELTAFETLEDL
-640 ENRLLSLASA
+640 ESRLLCLAA
-650 ICEQVEQNTETSEP
+650 DICAQVELNTKTSE
-664 SLMDDILAYVDKQ
+664 STLMDDILVYVDQQ

-704 DKTGSNFSQYIWQ
+704 EKTGRNFSQYIWQ
-717 RRMDEVIRLLQ
+717 RRVDEVMRLLEN
-728 STSAPLKEIIEQVG
+728 TSAPLKEIIEQVG
-742 YLDAPNFIRKFKKET
+742 YMDAPNFIRKFKKEI

-765 KEHALKGAAAKRPVN
+765 KEHASRGATIKRPV
-780 LADLPPFQKS
+780 

>member
-1 MANPAP
+1 MAKSAL
-7 KPSLLNRFR
+7 KSSLLARFR
-16 LSWNHF
+16 LNWNHL
-22 KSKLLLKYAF
+22 KSKLLMKYAL
-32 SYILI
+32 SYILM
-37 FLIPLTGVTIFVY
+37 FLIPLTAVTIFVY

-67 QLNQVKSTIDNR
+67 QLNQVKNTIDTR
-79 MKELQELAGRI
+79 MVELQEISGRI

-103 PYYGLEAIQTLA
+103 PYYSLEAIQVLA
-115 NYKASSNITE
+115 NYKASSSIAE
-125 DLLLY
+125 DLFLY
-130 FHGDSNIYSYRG
+130 FHDDSNIYSYRG
-142 LADLHVT
+142 LADLNVAFNT
-149 FDSFYQFERWTSE
+149 LYQFEHWSPENIRQA
-162 ELRRDLNETRQP
+162 LNETRQP
-174 LVRPAE
+174 LMRPAE
-180 NVTVNSRMDPML
+180 NVTVNSRKESML
-192 VMLVPIKPNDPFPYG
+192 VMLVPVKPNDPFPYG
-207 TVLYLMK
+207 TVVYLMK
-214 ESNLTGVMNSILS
+214 ESKLTGVMDSILRN
-227 DFSGSSYI
+227 FSGSSYI
-235 FGPSG
+235 FSATG
-240 EVLTANNHG
+240 EVLTANSHG
-249 VSLPPE
+249 VNLPKE
-255 ELKNLS
+255 ELNTLS
-261 ALEPGTHNLELDGEP
+261 TLEPGIHSLELDGEQ

-301 SRVAHVQTLILIVF
+301 SRVAHVQTLILLVF

-329 AKRQYHPIRDL
+329 AKRQYHPIKDL

-345 LRGSGNDAPKL
+345 LRGSGNESLKL
-356 RNEWEWIRQTLHD
+356 RNEWEWIRQTLHE

-399 IEQMILSAGF
+399 IEQMILSAGLR
-409 KHPQGKGL
+409 HPQGQDL

-424 WDETVP
+424 WDNTVP
-430 GDKSWQE
+430 GASSPHE

-442 EILSNVCLS
+442 EMLSNICLP
-451 GPDVQIFGV
+451 GPDAQIFGV
-460 EFSVK
+460 EFSAK

-475 DDTDIPVQSRMEQ
+475 GDEDGPVQSRMEQ
-488 VIEAILEVIR
+488 VIEAVQAVIR
-498 KHSQLSLS
+498 EHSQLALS

-515 LALLNQSFIEA
+515 LARLNQSFIEA

-535 RRSGQVSYFEQ
+535 RRSGQVTYFEQ
-546 LVELVPSAAQSFWI
+546 LTEPNPPAAENFWI

-579 AAQMIADTIDKIKD
+579 ARQMIADTIDTIKD
-593 EPLQVHLLRCIC
+593 EPLQAGLLRCIC
-605 FDLLNAFLRTASEF
+605 FDLLNAFLRTASEL
-619 GMHEVFANMP
+619 GMDEVFADMP
-629 ELTSFETLEEL
+629 GLTSFETLEEL
-640 ENRLLSLASA
+640 ESRLRSLATA
-650 ICEQVEQNTETSEP
+650 ICEQVERNTETGEST
-664 SLMDDILAYVDKQ
+664 LMDDILAYVDQQ

-704 DKTGSNFSQYIWQ
+704 EKTGSNFSQYIWQ
-717 RRMDEVIRLLQ
+717 RRVDEVIRLLEN
-728 STSAPLKEIIEQVG
+728 TSAPLKEIIEQVG

-765 KEHALKGAAAKRPVN
+765 KDHALKGTAAKRPV
-780 LADLPPFQKS
+780 

>member
-1 MANPAP
+1 MANSAL

-16 LSWNHF
+16 FSWNHF
-22 KSKLLLKYAF
+22 KSRLLLKYAF

-79 MKELQELAGRI
+79 MNELQEIAGRI
-90 AYDRHLTPYMVRH
+90 AYDKHLTPYMVQH
-103 PYYGLEAIQTLA
+103 PYYSLEAIQALA
-115 NYKASSNITE
+115 NYKASSSIAE

-130 FHGDSNIYSYRG
+130 FHNDSNIYSYRG
-142 LADLHVT
+142 LANLDVT
-149 FDSFYQFERWTSE
+149 FDSLYQFEHWNPE
-162 ELRRDLNETRQP
+162 ELRQDLNETRQP

-180 NVTVNSRMDPML
+180 NVKVNSRMESML
-192 VMLVPIKPNDPFPYG
+192 VMFVPVKPNDPFPYG
-207 TVLYLMK
+207 TVVYLMK
-214 ESNLTGVMNSILS
+214 ESNLTGVMDSILS

-235 FGPSG
+235 FSPSG
-240 EVLTANNHG
+240 EVLTANSHG
-249 VSLPPE
+249 ISLPQNE
-255 ELKNLS
+255 IEHL
-261 ALEPGTHNLELDGEP
+261 ATLEPGIHNLKMDGEQ

-340 MEFAK
+340 MDK
-345 LRGSGNDAPKL
+345 MKGSGDDASKL
-356 RNEWEWIRQTLHD
+356 RNEWEWIRQTLHN
-369 YSARIDLQEPFVRNQ
+369 YSAKIDFQEPFVRNQ
-384 CMLLLLKHGKPDDPE
+384 CMLLLLKHGKPNDPE

-409 KHPQGKGL
+409 RHPQGQGL

-424 WDETVP
+424 WDDTLS
-430 GDKSWQE
+430 DDMSWQE

-442 EILSNVCLS
+442 DILSNVCLP
-451 GPDVQIFGV
+451 GTNAQIFGV

-475 DDTDIPVQSRMEQ
+475 GDADKPIQSQLEQ
-488 VIEAILEVIR
+488 VIEAIQTVIR
-498 KHSQLSLS
+498 ERSQLSLS
-506 IGVGMAYRD
+506 IGVGMAYSD
-515 LALLNQSFIEA
+515 LARLNQSFIEA
-526 AAALEHRMI
+526 AAALEHRII
-535 RRSGQVSYFEQ
+535 RRSGQVTYFEQ
-546 LVELVPSAAQSFWI
+546 LAELNPSASESFWI

-579 AAQMIADTIDKIKD
+579 AVQMIADTIHTIQD

-605 FDLLNAFLRTASEF
+605 FDLLNAFLRTASEL
-619 GMHEVFANMP
+619 GMNEVFANMP

-640 ENRLLSLASA
+640 EIRLLSLAA
-650 ICEQVEQNTETSEP
+650 DICAQVELNTKTSE
-664 SLMDDILAYVDKQ
+664 STLMDDVLAYVDQQ

-704 DKTGSNFSQYIWQ
+704 EKTGSNFSQYIWQ
-717 RRMDEVIRLLQ
+717 RRVDEVMRLLEN
-728 STSAPLKEIIEQVG
+728 TSAPLKEIIEQVG
-742 YLDAPNFIRKFKKET
+742 YMDAPNFIRKFKKEI

-765 KEHALKGAAAKRPVN
+765 KEHALRGVTTKRPV
-780 LADLPPFQKS
+780 

>member
-1 MANPAP
+1 M
-7 KPSLLNRFR
+7 
-16 LSWNHF
+16 
-22 KSKLLLKYAF
+22 
-32 SYILI
+32 
-37 FLIPLTGVTIFVY
+37 
-50 ENAVK
+50 
-55 GLRVEI
+55 
-61 EQSNVN
+61 
-67 QLNQVKSTIDNR
+67 
-79 MKELQELAGRI
+79 
-90 AYDRHLTPYMVRH
+90 
-103 PYYGLEAIQTLA
+103 
-115 NYKASSNITE
+115 
-125 DLLLY
+125 
-130 FHGDSNIYSYRG
+130 
-142 LADLHVT
+142 
-149 FDSFYQFERWTSE
+149 
-162 ELRRDLNETRQP
+162 
-174 LVRPAE
+174 
-180 NVTVNSRMDPML
+180 
-192 VMLVPIKPNDPFPYG
+192 
-207 TVLYLMK
+207 
-214 ESNLTGVMNSILS
+214 
-227 DFSGSSYI
+227 
-235 FGPSG
+235 
-240 EVLTANNHG
+240 
-249 VSLPPE
+249 
-255 ELKNLS
+255 
-261 ALEPGTHNLELDGEP
+261 
-276 YSVVSVQ
+276 
-283 SEENGW
+283 
-289 TYVTTMPSFQFF
+289 
-301 SRVAHVQTLILIVF
+301 
-315 CITVIT
+315 
-321 GIAAALLL
+321 LL

-345 LRGSGNDAPKL
+345 LRGSGPDAPKL

-424 WDETVP
+424 WDETLP
-430 GDKSWQE
+430 GAKSWQE

-451 GPDVQIFGV
+451 DPDAQIFGV

-470 IISLP
+470 IISLA
-475 DDTDIPVQSRMEQ
+475 DDMNLPVHSRMEQ
-488 VIEAILEVIR
+488 VIEAILAVIR
-498 KHSQLSLS
+498 KNSQLSLS

-546 LVELVPSAAQSFWI
+546 LAELVPSAAQSFWI

-579 AAQMIADTIDKIKD
+579 AAQMIVDTIDKIKD

-619 GMHEVFANMP
+619 GMNEVFANMP

-650 ICEQVEQNTETSEP
+650 ICAQVEQNTETSEP
-664 SLMDDILAYVDKQ
+664 SLMDDILAYVDRQ

-717 RRMDEVIRLLQ
+717 RRVDEVIRLLQ

-742 YLDAPNFIRKFKKET
+742 DLDAPNFIRKFKKET
-757 GLTPGQYR
+757 G
-765 KEHALKGAAAKRPVN
+765 
-780 LADLPPFQKS
+780 

>member
-1 MANPAP
+1 MANSAP

-16 LSWNHF
+16 LTWNHF
-22 KSKLLLKYAF
+22 KSRLLLKYAF
-32 SYILI
+32 SYILM

-67 QLNQVKSTIDNR
+67 QLNQVKSTIDGR
-79 MKELQELAGRI
+79 MNELQEIAGRI
-90 AYDRHLTPYMVRH
+90 AYDKHLTPYMVRH
-103 PYYGLEAIQTLA
+103 PYYSLEAIQALA
-115 NYKASSNITE
+115 NYKASSSIAE
-125 DLLLY
+125 DLFLY

-149 FDSFYQFERWTSE
+149 FDTLYQFERWTSE

-180 NVTVNSRMDPML
+180 NVTVNSRMEPML
-192 VMLVPIKPNDPFPYG
+192 AMLVPVKPNDPFPYG
-207 TVLYLMK
+207 TVVYLMK
-214 ESNLTGVMNSILS
+214 ESNLTGVMDSVLS

-240 EVLTANNHG
+240 EVLTANSHG
-249 VSLPPE
+249 VSFPQN
-255 ELKNLS
+255 ELQTLS
-261 ALEPGTHNLELDGEP
+261 ALEPGIHNLELDGEQ

-315 CITVIT
+315 CITVVT

-345 LRGSGNDAPKL
+345 PRGNSNEAPKL
-356 RNEWEWIRQTLHD
+356 RDEWESIRQTLHD

-384 CMLLLLKHGKPDDPE
+384 CMLLLLKHGQPDDPE

-409 KHPQGKGL
+409 RHPQGQGL

-424 WDETVP
+424 WDDTAP
-430 GDKSWQE
+430 GGKSWQE

-442 EILSNVCLS
+442 EMLSNICLP
-451 GPDVQIFGV
+451 GPDAQIFGI

-475 DDTDIPVQSRMEQ
+475 GEGELPVQSRMEQ
-488 VIEAILEVIR
+488 VIEAIQDVIR
-498 KHSQLSLS
+498 EHSQLALS

-515 LALLNQSFIEA
+515 LARLNQSFIEA

-535 RRSGQVSYFEQ
+535 RRSGQVTYFEQ
-546 LVELVPSAAQSFWI
+546 LAELNPAAAESFWI
-560 PRKSM
+560 PRKTM

-579 AAQMIADTIDKIKD
+579 AAQMITDTIDTIKD

-605 FDLLNAFLRTASEF
+605 FDLLNAFLRTASEL
-619 GMHEVFANMP
+619 GMDEVFTNMP

-640 ENRLLSLASA
+640 EKWLLSLASA
-650 ICEQVEQNTETSEP
+650 ICAQVERNTETSES
-664 SLMDDILAYVDKQ
+664 SLMDDILEYVDQQ

-704 DKTGSNFSQYIWQ
+704 EKTGSNFSQYIWQ
-717 RRMDEVIRLLQ
+717 RRVDEVIRLLEN
-728 STSAPLKEIIEQVG
+728 TSAPLKEIIEQVG

-765 KEHALKGAAAKRPVN
+765 KEHALKGAAAKRPV
-780 LADLPPFQKS
+780 